1 VGVVADTKVGGRDEP
16 DKEQWYIPALQS
28 ATLNGYDT
36 GGQLTRA
43 TRGYVTSISR
53 TTRSRY
59 ERCNRTRRWGLS
71 TATALRERGISAA
84 VFDPTLEDPV
94 RGFAQ
99 MLRRQKRSVMNARTI
114 SLQGTLRELVETA
127 SK

>member
-28 ATLNGYDT
+28 GTLNGYDT

-53 TTRSRY
+53 TTRNRY
-59 ERCNRTRRWGLS
+59 QRCNRTRHWGLS

-84 VFDPTLEDPV
+84 VFDSHAGRPSARLCADATAAEALCDECQDN
-94 RGFAQ
+94 FA
-99 MLRRQKRSVMNARTI
+99 A
-114 SLQGTLRELVETA
+114 GYA
-127 SK
+127 A

>member
-1 VGVVADTKVGGRDEP
+1 VV
-16 DKEQWYIPALQS
+16 
-28 ATLNGYDT
+28 
-36 GGQLTRA
+36 
-43 TRGYVTSISR
+43 SR
-53 TTRSRY
+53 LPS
-59 ERCNRTRRWGLS
+59 L
-71 TATALRERGISAA
+71 I
-84 VFDPTLEDPV
+84 PTLEDPV